1 LNNLIQRTLTG
12 IIFVAVIMGSIIS
25 GSAPFASIFSIIV
38 IFTTREFYLLMKQKN
53 YNPQVFGGIVA
64 SVVLFLS
71 TYQVLSGNSHKVLLS
86 VNILS
91 LFSIF
96 IFELFR
102 NKKQPLKNILV
113 TIGGVIYVGLPFA
126 LLNLIAFLPIDSVIG
141 NYNKYILLGFFIILW
156 ANDTG
161 AYVVGSLIGKNRLF
175 ERISPKKSWEGSI
188 GGAFFAVGFA
198 ILLYYFTG
206 LETVIFWVIFA
217 LSIVVFGTLGDLVE
231 SLIKRDLGVKD
242 SGSILPGH
250 GGFLDRFDAVLMAA
264 PFASLSLII
273 VKIFL

>member
-1 LNNLIQRTLTG
+1 MNNLIQRTLTG
-12 IIFVAVIMGSIIS
+12 IIFVAVLMGSIIS
-25 GSAPFASIFSIIV
+25 GSAPFAGVFSLIV
-38 IFTTREFYLLMKQKN
+38 IFTTREFYLLMKQKD
-53 YNPQVFGGIVA
+53 YEPQVLGGVVA

-71 TYQVLSGNSHKVLLS
+71 TYQVLSGHSHKVLLS

-91 LFSIF
+91 IFSIF

-198 ILLYYFTG
+198 VLMYYFTG
-206 LETVIFWVIFA
+206 LETAIFWVIFA

-231 SLIKRDLGVKD
+231 SLLKRDLGVKD

>member
-12 IIFVAVIMGSIIS
+12 IIFVAVLMGSIIS
-25 GSAPFASIFSIIV
+25 GSAPFAGVFSLIV
-38 IFTTREFYLLMKQKN
+38 IFTTREFYLLMKQKD
-53 YNPQVFGGIVA
+53 YEPQVLGGVVA

-71 TYQVLSGNSHKVLLS
+71 TYQVLSGHSHKVLLS

-91 LFSIF
+91 IFSIF

-198 ILLYYFTG
+198 ILMYYFTG
-206 LETVIFWVIFA
+206 LETAIFWVIFA

-231 SLIKRDLGVKD
+231 SLLKRDLGVKD

>member
-1 LNNLIQRTLTG
+1 MNNLIQRTLTG
-12 IIFVAVIMGSIIS
+12 IIFVAVLMGSIIS
-25 GSAPFASIFSIIV
+25 GSAPFAGVFSLIV
-38 IFTTREFYLLMKQKN
+38 IFTTREFYLLMKQKD
-53 YNPQVFGGIVA
+53 YEPQVLGGVVA

-71 TYQVLSGNSHKVLLS
+71 TYQVLSGHSHKVLLS

-91 LFSIF
+91 IFSIF

-198 ILLYYFTG
+198 VLMYYFTG
-206 LETVIFWVIFA
+206 LETAIFWVIFA
-217 LSIVVFGTLGDLVE
+217 LSIVVFGTLGYLVE
-231 SLIKRDLGVKD
+231 SLLKRDLGVKD

>member
-12 IIFVAVIMGSIIS
+12 IIFVAVLMGSIIS
-25 GSAPFASIFSIIV
+25 GSAPFAGVFSLIV
-38 IFTTREFYLLMKQKN
+38 IFTTREFYLLMKQKD
-53 YNPQVFGGIVA
+53 YEPQVLGGVVA

-71 TYQVLSGNSHKVLLS
+71 TYQVLSGHSHKVLLS

-91 LFSIF
+91 IFSIF

-198 ILLYYFTG
+198 VLMYYFTG
-206 LETVIFWVIFA
+206 LETAIFWVIFA

-231 SLIKRDLGVKD
+231 SLLKRDLGVKD

>member
-1 LNNLIQRTLTG
+1 MNNLIQRTLTG
-12 IIFVAVIMGSIIS
+12 IIFVAVLMGSIIS
-25 GSAPFASIFSIIV
+25 GSAPFAGVFSLIV
-38 IFTTREFYLLMKQKN
+38 IFTTREFYLLMKQKD
-53 YNPQVFGGIVA
+53 YEPQVLGGVVA

-71 TYQVLSGNSHKVLLS
+71 TYQVLSGHSHKVLLS

-91 LFSIF
+91 IFSIF

>member
-1 LNNLIQRTLTG
+1 MNNLIQRTLTG
-12 IIFVAVIMGSIIS
+12 IIFVAVLMGSIIS
-25 GSAPFASIFSIIV
+25 GSAPFAGVFSLIV
-38 IFTTREFYLLMKQKN
+38 IFTTREFYLLMKQKD
-53 YNPQVFGGIVA
+53 YEPQVLGGVVA

-71 TYQVLSGNSHKVLLS
+71 TYQVLSGHSHKVLLS

-91 LFSIF
+91 IFSIF

-198 ILLYYFTG
+198 ILMYYFTG
-206 LETVIFWVIFA
+206 LETAIFWVIFA

-231 SLIKRDLGVKD
+231 SLLKRDLGVKD

>member
-1 LNNLIQRTLTG
+1 MNNLIQRTLTG
-12 IIFVAVIMGSIIS
+12 IIFVAVLMGSIIS
-25 GSAPFASIFSIIV
+25 GSAPFAGVFSLIV
-38 IFTTREFYLLMKQKN
+38 IFTTREFYLLMKQKD
-53 YNPQVFGGIVA
+53 YEPQVLGGVVA

-71 TYQVLSGNSHKVLLS
+71 TYQVLSGHSHKVLLS

-91 LFSIF
+91 IFSIF

-231 SLIKRDLGVKD
+231 SLLKRDLGVKD

>member
-1 LNNLIQRTLTG
+1 MNNLIQRTLTG
-12 IIFVAVIMGSIIS
+12 IIFVAVLMGSIIS
-25 GSAPFASIFSIIV
+25 GSAPFAGVFSLIV
-38 IFTTREFYLLMKQKN
+38 IFTTREFYLLLKQKD
-53 YNPQVFGGIVA
+53 YEPQVLGGVVA

-71 TYQVLSGNSHKVLLS
+71 TYQVLSGHSHKVLLS

-91 LFSIF
+91 IFSIF

-198 ILLYYFTG
+198 ILMYYFTG
-206 LETVIFWVIFA
+206 LETAIFWVIFA

-231 SLIKRDLGVKD
+231 SLLKRDLGVKD

>member
-1 LNNLIQRTLTG
+1 
-12 IIFVAVIMGSIIS
+12 MGSIIS
-25 GSAPFASIFSIIV
+25 GSAPFAGIFSIIV

>member
-12 IIFVAVIMGSIIS
+12 IIFVAVLMGSIIS
-25 GSAPFASIFSIIV
+25 GSAPFAGVFSLIV
-38 IFTTREFYLLMKQKN
+38 IFTTREFYLLLKQKD
-53 YNPQVFGGIVA
+53 YEPQVLGGVVA

-71 TYQVLSGNSHKVLLS
+71 TYQVLSGHSHKVLLS

-91 LFSIF
+91 IFSIF

-198 ILLYYFTG
+198 ILMYYFTG
-206 LETVIFWVIFA
+206 LETAIFWVIFA

-231 SLIKRDLGVKD
+231 SLLKRDLGVKD

>member
-1 LNNLIQRTLTG
+1 
-12 IIFVAVIMGSIIS
+12 
-25 GSAPFASIFSIIV
+25 
-38 IFTTREFYLLMKQKN
+38 MKQK
-53 YNPQVFGGIVA
+53 YYEPQVLGGVVA

-71 TYQVLSGNSHKVLLS
+71 TYQVLSGHSHKVLLS

-91 LFSIF
+91 IFSIF

-198 ILLYYFTG
+198 VLMYYFTG
-206 LETVIFWVIFA
+206 LETAIFWVIFA

-231 SLIKRDLGVKD
+231 SLLKRDLGVKD